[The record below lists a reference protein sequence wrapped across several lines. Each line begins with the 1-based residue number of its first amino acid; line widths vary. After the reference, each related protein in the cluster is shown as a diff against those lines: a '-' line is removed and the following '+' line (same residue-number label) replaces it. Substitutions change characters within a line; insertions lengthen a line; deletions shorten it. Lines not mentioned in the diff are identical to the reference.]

1 MEKEQRKKAIKIA
14 AACMLAILVANL
26 LHLRYYTTAGI
37 ITILTIQDTKKQT
50 IQTAVRRGL
59 SYISSLLMASILFSW
74 FGYTLWAYG
83 IYIFIFIFLCVKF
96 WPESMTVASVL
107 VSHFLIEQ
115 SMSSEW
121 LMNET
126 LLFLIGTC
134 LGIAVNMLLLKQR
147 DQELA
152 MLIHRADD
160 EMKKII
166 GHMAVQLGDE
176 DSKEYANTCFILLN
190 ERLEIARNC
199 AAYNF
204 NNAVFETSTFELD
217 YVEMRQKQ
225 SMELEDIYR
234 SVEMIQT
241 LPRQAAFVAEYMGRI
256 SREYH
261 RDNDVQ
267 ELLDGLERILDG
279 MKTEEMPKSR
289 EEFEARAVLFYILKQ
304 LEEFLKLKNEF
315 VREHQKKYSLQE
327 CKKLG
332 YIRK

>member
-1 MEKEQRKKAIKIA
+1 MEKEKLKKAIKIA
-14 AACMLAILVANL
+14 AACMMAILVANL
-26 LHLRYYTTAGI
+26 LQLKYYTTAGI
-37 ITILTIQDTKKQT
+37 ITILTLQDTKKQT
-50 IQTAVRRGL
+50 LQTAIRRVL
-59 SYISSLLMASILFSW
+59 SYISSLFMAAVLFSV
-74 FGYTLWAYG
+74 FGYSLWAYG
-83 IYIFIFIFLCVKF
+83 IYIFIFIFLCVMF

-115 SMSSEW
+115 SMGSEW
-121 LMNET
+121 LYNET
-126 LLFLIGTC
+126 MLFLIGTS
-134 LGIAVNMLLLKQR
+134 LGILVNMLLLKQR

-152 MLIHRADD
+152 MLIDQADN
-160 EMKKII
+160 EMKKIL

-176 DSKEYANTCFILLN
+176 DSDEYANTCFGLLN
-190 ERLEIARNC
+190 EKLEIARNC
-199 AAYNF
+199 AARNF
-204 NNAVFETSTFELD
+204 NNVVFGSSTFELD

-234 SVEMIQT
+234 SVGMIQT

-267 ELLDGLERILDG
+267 GLLDGLERVLDG
-279 MKTEEMPKSR
+279 MGREDMPKSR

-315 VREHQKKYSLQE
+315 VHSHQKVKV
-327 CKKLG
+327 
-332 YIRK
+332 